1 MKYVSVVS
9 MSKHIQVLNLDVF
22 DLIDNIII
30 NMPSNTTFIYF
41 DPPYVKKGQQL
52 YKSFYEFEGKY
63 STIKAKMVNY
73 I

>member
-1 MKYVSVVS
+1 MKYVSVAS
-9 MSKHIQVLNLDVF
+9 MSNRIQVLNLDVF

-41 DPPYVKKGQQL
+41 DPPYVKKDSSYTKISMNL
-52 YKSFYEFEGKY
+52 K
-63 STIKAKMVNY
+63 I